1 MSICDFLFSADLCVP
16 DAQAATVELVA
27 RLGLPQPGPAAH
39 VRYHENGWD
48 VVFALVNKAFAA
60 APTRLELIAPIGT
73 VGDGPAV
80 YRRQAPRR
88 IRTHATVVATPAIE
102 ALAERVRRQGVRHW
116 FQPKTEQVPFDRL
129 WMGSPPGDLGD
140 YDPDADGGFVFEF
153 IPSNSSAFG
162 PKLFERP
169 HDEPRPGAT
178 GFRRIRRRAFLVA
191 DLDAKLRKLED
202 VFGWTPA
209 RPVRDEPSR
218 GYRFATMAANHAH
231 GAALR
236 LVEPTDPDSLAG
248 RTLADQ
254 GEGPWAITIA
264 AYDLEATFADLE
276 ARGVAVR
283 RLPAGAFEPEALI
296 PSLSPELSAPIEI
309 VPDGLAD

>member
-1 MSICDFLFSADLCVP
+1 MFSADLCVS
-16 DAQAATVELVA
+16 DAQAGVVELVS

-39 VRYHENGWD
+39 VQYHDEGWD

-60 APTRLELIAPIGT
+60 APTRLELIAPMGT
-73 VGDGPAV
+73 AGAGPAV
-80 YRRQAPRR
+80 YWRQAPRR
-88 IRTHATVVATPAIE
+88 IRTHATVVATPEFE
-102 ALAERVRRQGVRHW
+102 ALAERVRRKGVRHW
-116 FQPKTEQVPFDRL
+116 FQPKTEEVAFDRL

-140 YDPDADGGFVFEF
+140 YDPEADGGFVFEF
-153 IPSNSSAFG
+153 IPSDSPAFG
-162 PKLFERP
+162 PRLFERP
-169 HDEPRPGAT
+169 TDEPRPGQA
-178 GFRRIRRRAFLVA
+178 GFRRILRRDFLVA
-191 DLDAKLRKLED
+191 DLDAKLRRLED

-209 RPVRDEPSR
+209 GPVRDEPSR

-231 GAALR
+231 GATLG
-236 LVEPTDPDSLAG
+236 LVQPTDPDSLAG
-248 RTLADQ
+248 RTLAEQ

-264 AYDLEATFADLE
+264 AYDLEATFADVE

-296 PSLSPELSAPIEI
+296 PSLSPELNAPIVI